1 MGNLRVIAIFIGFLL
16 IIATF
21 TYPSW
26 RPRPALETAEDIFP
40 ELSEDLRPLFD
51 ELPAPVQTIYL
62 VLRQENSSTATDLVR
77 ARLTPPERLIED
89 MPDISNAPLI
99 VSGSFAPVTMPED
112 EVDRELPPYQ
122 ALYNETLGDVS
133 IYRYPDDKQFLRLE
147 NFSVVNGPN
156 LRVYLATIVDPL
168 NLEELGMTYLD
179 LGALRSNSGNQNYD
193 IPPQANF
200 TEYVSVVIFDTTSGH
215 IFGVAR
221 LG

>member
-26 RPRPALETAEDIFP
+26 RPRPVLEMAEDIFP
-40 ELSEDLRPLFD
+40 ELSEELRPLFD
-51 ELPAPVQTIYL
+51 ELPDPVQAIYL
-62 VLRQENSSTATDLVR
+62 VLRQEKSRIAGELVT

-99 VSGSFAPVTMPED
+99 ASGSFAPVTLPDD
-112 EVDRELPPYQ
+112 EVERELPPYQ
-122 ALYNETLGDVS
+122 SLYDETLGDVA

-156 LRVYLATIVDPL
+156 LRVYLATTVDPL
-168 NLEELGMTYLD
+168 TVEELGNTYLD
-179 LGALRSNSGNQNYD
+179 LGSLRSNSGNQNYE
-193 IPPQANF
+193 IPPQARF
-200 TEYVSVVIFDTTSGH
+200 SEYVSVVIFDTISGH

-221 LG
+221 IG